1 MEILLL
7 LEEKEENL
15 KKEKLIKEKKQI
27 EEGKKVKN
35 IFICKLF
42 KNKNINSYYI
52 QKWIWKH

>member
-1 MEILLL
+1 VL
-7 LEEKEENL
+7 EENL

-27 EEGKKVKN
+27 EYGKN
-35 IFICKLF
+35 IIICKLF